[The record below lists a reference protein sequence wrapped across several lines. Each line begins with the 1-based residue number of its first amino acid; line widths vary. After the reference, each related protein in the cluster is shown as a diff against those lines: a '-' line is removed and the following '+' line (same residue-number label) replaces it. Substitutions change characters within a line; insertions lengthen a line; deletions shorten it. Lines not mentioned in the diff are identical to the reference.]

1 MSTNEFELAFNLLHE
16 AAGRMEEQHY
26 GSTEI
31 RLHNHGPI
39 RLTSLHHYIPGQ
51 HHTLTLLAYDN
62 HGLMAAVEA
71 TATDLN
77 ATPNTRIK
85 KVRAGDLTFHA
96 TPTDWTYQA
105 HGRHTYLLT
114 AGVGDAPMWT
124 LTVDDNPPIPYEDLE
139 DALNTVLN
147 DFEIRAA

>member
-62 HGLMAAVEA
+62 HGLMAAVKPPQLISTQHPTPASRKSAPA
-71 TATDLN
+71 TSHS
-77 ATPNTRIK
+77 TPRPPTGPTRHT
-85 KVRAGDLTFHA
+85 AA
-96 TPTDWTYQA
+96 TPTS
-105 HGRHTYLLT
+105 
-114 AGVGDAPMWT
+114 
-124 LTVDDNPPIPYEDLE
+124 
-139 DALNTVLN
+139 
-147 DFEIRAA
+147 